1 MKKQKV
7 LLKKIIKKM
16 LTEVDWERFSDVQK
30 TCMSAEAVADQLNAE
45 LDRLKTPSTDREK
58 ADINFARISKG
69 NIPTDAEG
77 KANVTQFI
85 KDLIQRPK
93 TIFDI
98 GEKSEHS
105 TDENIMT
112 INTGIPALKAV
123 LFDEAAKQFYV
134 INTCPG
140 AGSCIKTCYAMQ
152 AFYIFN
158 DGKNIKLARRLQL
171 MMNHP
176 DEYER
181 IAYNECEVFA
191 FKAKQEGKKLMLRWN
206 DAGDI
211 YSKVYFDIIV
221 NVTNKL
227 LKAGYDVESYAYTKV
242 GKYMKLGADSGIIM
256 NFSSGARRSERD
268 VVDLDKSKY
277 SKTVEKSIFKGIFIP
292 SGTGYKKD
300 ETGKT
305 KFADPVNGRDELKK
319 RIFDAYKNNQDS
331 DIKDLTF
338 ESLRYTDELPSSIG
352 EPLQYNIIVLPSG
365 DSDRSAQRRDVKYTF
380 LCEH

>member
-1 MKKQKV
+1 
-7 LLKKIIKKM
+7 
-16 LTEVDWERFSDVQK
+16 
-30 TCMSAEAVADQLNAE
+30 
-45 LDRLKTPSTDREK
+45 
-58 ADINFARISKG
+58 
-69 NIPTDAEG
+69 
-77 KANVTQFI
+77 
-85 KDLIQRPK
+85 
-93 TIFDI
+93 
-98 GEKSEHS
+98 
-105 TDENIMT
+105 MT

-140 AGSCIKTCYAMQ
+140 AGACIKNCYAMKG
-152 AFYIFN
+152 FYIMN